1 VQIIIFNHYYSV
13 SFVICRYNRDR
24 NTPVSITIDYY
35 RYIVI
40 GITGRAKIFIGS
52 DGSMQ
57 KYTYGN

>member
-1 VQIIIFNHYYSV
+1 MQIIIINHYYSV
-13 SFVICRYNRDR
+13 SSIRRYNRDR

-35 RYIVI
+35 RSIVI
-40 GITGRAKIFIGS
+40 GIAGRAKIFIGS